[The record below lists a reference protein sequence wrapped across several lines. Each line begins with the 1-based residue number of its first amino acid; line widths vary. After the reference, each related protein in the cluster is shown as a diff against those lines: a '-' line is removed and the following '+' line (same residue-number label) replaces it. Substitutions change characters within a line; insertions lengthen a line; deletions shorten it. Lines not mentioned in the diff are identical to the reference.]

1 MKRNMMDVTITEAS
15 YANVPVNAFCKST
28 MDQINESTERVS
40 LCRHYSAAE
49 RLDKQSLVLV
59 SNMILQCM
67 ALLQSK
73 SWLESHRLLQEELL
87 LFSFR

>member
-1 MKRNMMDVTITEAS
+1 MDVTITDAS
-15 YANVPVNAFCKST
+15 YANVSVNAFCKST
-28 MDQINESTERVS
+28 MDQINESTERVC
-40 LCRHYSAAE
+40 LCCQNSAAE